1 MDSSNN
7 QQLGYTRAYAKTG
20 FHVFPCFYVLKNGS
34 CSCGKNKCTHY
45 CPVNDS
51 RAGGN

>member
-1 MDSSNN
+1 MSVCR
-7 QQLGYTRAYAKTG
+7 YTCDVNRGPIPMSYDTIPDKI
-20 FHVFPCFYVLKNGS
+20 S
-34 CSCGKNKCTHY
+34 THY